1 MLFPNVSSGSMS
13 RGVAYNIANRW
24 PSGIIPYDISAI
36 ISEKHSFNL
45 TYVIIH
51 IFNSIQVEQI
61 IIIRDFPFLRREFD
75 FKVYSN
81 RTLFLSAS

>member
-13 RGVAYNIANRW
+13 RGVAYNLANKW

-45 TYVIIH
+45 IRD
-51 IFNSIQVEQI
+51 EQI

-75 FKVYSN
+75 FRVYSN
-81 RTLFLSAS
+81 RTQFLSAS